1 MDERVDEIGEK
12 YNYMFPSIPKRD
24 MNRYLKDIL
33 KKLGQTKP
41 SLMELYPTALSCAEL
56 RKEKLYQEMNRKVAK
71 ILKTA
76 LKTQHCLCPL
86 SRDWFNGGNSNEMNS
101 ISL

>member
-33 KKLGQTKP
+33 KKLSELDLWDRCLRLQ
-41 SLMELYPTALSCAEL
+41 SLQL
-56 RKEKLYQEMNRKVAK
+56 
-71 ILKTA
+71 
-76 LKTQHCLCPL
+76 
-86 SRDWFNGGNSNEMNS
+86 
-101 ISL
+101 